1 MKRTLKKGLLYLLG
15 GFVALFLGRFAY
27 GYLSPVERATVL
39 SGTEDFALMTSIGG
53 RSEGLSKVENFASEK
68 LKVQRDA
75 NTEAVSVDQKYE
87 KIASVLSTSN
97 DFEDD
102 EKSVRS
108 LASKYSALIQFEQ
121 SSGLRGNRR
130 LDLGIGVPPDRFDP
144 MVAELKAIGE
154 LSSIRIDKTDKTNE
168 YKDLKARRAS
178 LEKTRDALA
187 SLKSKGGRIDEFTNL
202 ENRILEIDQEI
213 QSTGV
218 KLGDY
223 DQENEF
229 CTVKLSLSEKGA
241 TTPPGISIRHRVVD
255 ALVWTVQYYVL
266 LLGLL
271 AFGALLTLLLVVILQ
286 RLNVIPPPA
295 LAVASAD

>member
-1 MKRTLKKGLLYLLG
+1 LLYLVG
-15 GFVALFLGRFAY
+15 GFVALFLGRLAY
-27 GYLSPVERATVL
+27 GYLSPVERASVL
-39 SGTEDFALMTSIGG
+39 SGTEDFALMTNIGS
-53 RSEGLSKVENFASEK
+53 RSEGFSKLENFASEK

-87 KIASVLSTSN
+87 KIASVLSTSSA
-97 DFEDD
+97 FEDD
-102 EKSVRS
+102 EKSVRL
-108 LASKYSALIQFEQ
+108 LAGRYSALIQFEQ
-121 SSGLRGNRR
+121 SSGLPGKRR

-154 LSSIRIDKTDKTNE
+154 LSSIRVDKTDKTNE

-178 LEKTRDALA
+178 LETTREALA

-241 TTPPGISIRHRVVD
+241 ATPSGISFRHRVVV
-255 ALVWTVQYYVL
+255 ALVWTVQYYFL

-271 AFGALLTLLLVVILQ
+271 VFGSILTLLLVVILQ
-286 RLNVIPPPA
+286 RLNLIPPPA
-295 LAVASAD
+295 TAVAGAD